1 MAYWLVI
8 DLEATTEEGGWP
20 VEHMEII
27 EIGASLVD
35 SSGHEV
41 DHFQRFVRP
50 LRRPILTRFCRQL
63 THIAQAD
70 VDAAATLLTLWPQF
84 ERWLEPHHARLG
96 GWCSWGDYDRQ
107 QLEQDWHRHGLTSH
121 LQTLPHMNLKQRFAK
136 ARQLARP
143 VGLNAALQLAGIS
156 FSGQQHRALNDARNT
171 ARLLP
176 LVITERGSTRNT

>member
-35 SSGHEV
+35 ASGHEI

-63 THIAQAD
+63 THITQAD
-70 VDAAATLLTLWPQF
+70 LDGATTLPTLWPQF

-107 QLEQDWHRHGLTSH
+107 QLEQDWHQHGLSSH
-121 LQTLPHMNLKQRFAK
+121 LRTLPHLNLKQQFAK